1 MLAESLGVDLV
12 LQKIHIETNLWIQF
26 GHESAP
32 MDHPFEFPLDLPARG
47 SRQRLMALH
56 SQLRAAILDGRLKAG
71 LRLPATRV
79 LAGALGISRN
89 TAVAAYDLLLGE
101 GYIVAQRGAGNFVAD
116 LAVRREAS
124 RTTSS
129 KEHPG
134 HQLAPYWR
142 SFTSMP
148 ALTPVGAFT
157 HDFRL
162 GIPDSCAFPYDIWRR
177 LSARALR
184 NVSKSPPLYDFP
196 QGRPALCK
204 AIAHHISFARA
215 VACEPGDVIVTSGA
229 QQAFDLLA
237 RVLVTP
243 GHTVAAVEDPGYP
256 PLRAAF
262 VAAGARVVGVPVDEE
277 GLIVEKLPA
286 DANVIY
292 VTPSHQFPL
301 GVVMSPHRRA
311 ALLDFAHTRGA
322 LVIEDDY
329 DSEFRYSG
337 RPLDALQT
345 LDRHDT
351 VCYVGTFS
359 KCLFP
364 ALRIGYA
371 VAPPWLRAAL
381 AHAKQQTDWHG
392 DVLAQDTLAAFI
404 AEGHLARHV
413 RHMRKIYAAR
423 RDALLDALT
432 RHGRSTFRVWP
443 SDAGLHLAARLP
455 ASIDATTL
463 AMHAAEAGIH
473 LEALHTYAL
482 DAAAVNS
489 VGFGLGMIEV
499 SRIDE
504 AIDRLVQLVGA

>member
-1 MLAESLGVDLV
+1 MG
-12 LQKIHIETNLWIQF
+12 
-26 GHESAP
+26 
-32 MDHPFEFPLDLPARG
+32 HPFEFPLDLPARG

-56 SQLRAAILDGRLKAG
+56 GQLRAAILDGRLKAG

-79 LAGALGISRN
+79 LADALGVSRN

-101 GYIVAQRGAGNFVAD
+101 GYIVARPGAGNFVAD
-116 LAVRREAS
+116 LVVRREIS
-124 RTTSS
+124 RATPN
-129 KEHPG
+129 KERPEDR
-134 HQLAPYWR
+134 LSPYWR

-148 ALTPVGAFT
+148 ALTPLGNFT

-162 GIPDSCAFPYDIWRR
+162 GIPDSRPFPYEVWRR

-184 NVSKSPPLYDFP
+184 NLSKSASLYDFP
-196 QGRPALCK
+196 QGRPVLCN

-243 GHTVAAVEDPGYP
+243 GRTAVAVEDPGYP

-262 VAAGARVVGVPVDEE
+262 MAAGARVVGVPVDEE
-277 GLIVEKLPA
+277 GLIVEKLPV
-286 DANVIY
+286 DVNVIY

-311 ALLDFAHTRGA
+311 ALLDFARTHGA

-345 LDRHDT
+345 LDRHDS

-371 VAPPWLRAAL
+371 VAPPWLRTAL
-381 AHAKQQTDWHG
+381 AHAKQQADWHG

-423 RDALLDALT
+423 RDALLDALA
-432 RHGRSTFRVWP
+432 RYGPSTFQVWP

-455 ASIDATTL
+455 ASVDAATL
-463 AMHAAEAGIH
+463 AMRAMDAGIH
-473 LEALHTYAL
+473 LEALNAYAL
-482 DAAAVNS
+482 EPAELND
-489 VGFGLGMIEV
+489 VGFGLGMIDA

-504 AIDRLVQLVGA
+504 AIDQLARLVGA